1 LVDKESEFS
10 FSGLHKGEA
19 IPLFE
24 CFSLPVSSSSNIP
37 QLCLL
42 VLSRL
47 TTYAPCVEAMVADSS
62 GLLVLLQLLHS
73 SPSCR
78 EGALHVLYALAS
90 TPELAWAAAKHG
102 GLVFILEVL
111 LPIQEEIPLQQR
123 AAAASLLGKLVGQTM
138 HGPRVAISL
147 ARFLP
152 DFLVSVIRDGPGEAV
167 VIALEQT
174 TKLLN

>member
-1 LVDKESEFS
+1 
-10 FSGLHKGEA
+10 
-19 IPLFE
+19 
-24 CFSLPVSSSSNIP
+24 
-37 QLCLL
+37 
-42 VLSRL
+42 
-47 TTYAPCVEAMVADSS
+47 MVADSS

-78 EGALHVLYALAS
+78 EGALHVLYALA

-111 LPIQEEIPLQQR
+111 LPIQAKSR
-123 AAAASLLGKLVGQTM
+123 SSF
-138 HGPRVAISL
+138 AIREACWPGLCMGLEWPTSL

>member
-1 LVDKESEFS
+1 
-10 FSGLHKGEA
+10 
-19 IPLFE
+19 
-24 CFSLPVSSSSNIP
+24 
-37 QLCLL
+37 
-42 VLSRL
+42 
-47 TTYAPCVEAMVADSS
+47 MVADSS
-62 GLLVLLQLLHS
+62 GLLILLQLLHS

-111 LPIQEEIPLQQR
+111 LPIQEIPLQQR

>member
-1 LVDKESEFS
+1 
-10 FSGLHKGEA
+10 
-19 IPLFE
+19 
-24 CFSLPVSSSSNIP
+24 
-37 QLCLL
+37 
-42 VLSRL
+42 
-47 TTYAPCVEAMVADSS
+47 M
-62 GLLVLLQLLHS
+62 
-73 SPSCR
+73 
-78 EGALHVLYALAS
+78 
-90 TPELAWAAAKHG
+90 
-102 GLVFILEVL
+102 
-111 LPIQEEIPLQQR
+111 QQR